1 MAALWHWITNPG
13 GLSPNGS
20 CLTWGPGLVWLDAI
34 ADGLIGLSF
43 VAIAVLLLRLAR
55 RRPDLGSGFIT
66 RLLVAFTLVC
76 GLAQGFS
83 VLTLWVPAP
92 GIEGLVKAVA
102 AIVSLVTVVALWPLV
117 PKALALPTAA
127 DLHQA
132 NQALRASQGFLQRT
146 GALAGVGGW
155 EADLNTNS
163 VTWSDITC
171 ELLNLPAGTSPT
183 LEEAFGYFAPASQ
196 PVIREAV
203 RLSKEQGRPLDL
215 ELPMISA
222 TGRQFWAHVVGSA
235 EFENGRSVRI
245 AGALQEITTRHALER
260 ELAEQREL
268 LQVTLEAIGAAVG
281 DAVITTD
288 LAGRVRWLN
297 SVAEALT
304 GWAREDAIGEHVARI
319 FIAVGE
325 PSRATVQDP
334 VSACLARSIAAD
346 RLEPA
351 VLLSRNGQEY
361 GIEDSAAPIRDL
373 RGRIIGAVLV
383 FRDVSEQRRLSAE
396 MRHRATHDM
405 LTGLANRAE
414 FEAAL
419 TRLLLRAQEEQSS
432 HALMYIDLDQFKL
445 VNDTC
450 GHAVGDQLLKQ
461 IGLLLRGIVRANDVV
476 ARLGGDEFGVLLDHC
491 NVDQALRIGQ
501 NICKHLEEFRFIHD
515 GRRFQAGASIGL
527 VPVDGRFVDAG
538 AVMQAADTSCYGAKD
553 SGRNRVHV
561 WFETD
566 SALHLRNRDMD
577 WVSRFSQ
584 ALDEDRFELY
594 GQIIAPITPTT
605 PGLRFE
611 TLLRLRTEDG
621 TLSRPAVFML
631 AAERFGMAT
640 RIDRWVVRRLLAW
653 MEGIAQD
660 AESIAMVTINLSG
673 QSIGDRAFH
682 RDIGD
687 MIKQAKF
694 DVRRLCFEITET
706 AAITNFADAAQFI
719 EEMRSHGIQ
728 IALDDFGAG
737 TSSFG
742 YLKILPV
749 DYLKIDGQFITNLL
763 EDDLDRATVRCF
775 HDVARVIGVRT
786 IAESVERQDVSDAL
800 QRVGIDMIQGFLV
813 HRPEPLD
820 MLLCHALRQAV
831 ACGGHPE
838 QQRSLSPTVR

>member
-1 MAALWHWITNPG
+1 
-13 GLSPNGS
+13 
-20 CLTWGPGLVWLDAI
+20 
-34 ADGLIGLSF
+34 
-43 VAIAVLLLRLAR
+43 
-55 RRPDLGSGFIT
+55 
-66 RLLVAFTLVC
+66 
-76 GLAQGFS
+76 
-83 VLTLWVPAP
+83 
-92 GIEGLVKAVA
+92 
-102 AIVSLVTVVALWPLV
+102 
-117 PKALALPTAA
+117 
-127 DLHQA
+127 
-132 NQALRASQGFLQRT
+132 
-146 GALAGVGGW
+146 
-155 EADLNTNS
+155 
-163 VTWSDITC
+163 
-171 ELLNLPAGTSPT
+171 
-183 LEEAFGYFAPASQ
+183 
-196 PVIREAV
+196 
-203 RLSKEQGRPLDL
+203 
-215 ELPMISA
+215 
-222 TGRQFWAHVVGSA
+222 
-235 EFENGRSVRI
+235 
-245 AGALQEITTRHALER
+245 
-260 ELAEQREL
+260 
-268 LQVTLEAIGAAVG
+268 
-281 DAVITTD
+281 
-288 LAGRVRWLN
+288 
-297 SVAEALT
+297 
-304 GWAREDAIGEHVARI
+304 
-319 FIAVGE
+319 
-325 PSRATVQDP
+325 
-334 VSACLARSIAAD
+334 
-346 RLEPA
+346 
-351 VLLSRNGQEY
+351 
-361 GIEDSAAPIRDL
+361 
-373 RGRIIGAVLV
+373 
-383 FRDVSEQRRLSAE
+383 
-396 MRHRATHDM
+396 
-405 LTGLANRAE
+405 
-414 FEAAL
+414 
-419 TRLLLRAQEEQSS
+419 
-432 HALMYIDLDQFKL
+432 
-445 VNDTC
+445 
-450 GHAVGDQLLKQ
+450 
-461 IGLLLRGIVRANDVV
+461 
-476 ARLGGDEFGVLLDHC
+476 
-491 NVDQALRIGQ
+491 
-501 NICKHLEEFRFIHD
+501 
-515 GRRFQAGASIGL
+515 
-527 VPVDGRFVDAG
+527 
-538 AVMQAADTSCYGAKD
+538 
-553 SGRNRVHV
+553 
-561 WFETD
+561 
-566 SALHLRNRDMD
+566 MD